1 MQQEEQYTLTWQN
14 YSDHLRDNLREMMLS
29 GEFTDVTLV
38 TDDKQQMRAHRNIL
52 SACSQVFK
60 NILQMDFDKTNP
72 VIYLRGIQHAEMES
86 ILQFI
91 YLGNTRIHEERMN
104 EFFMVS
110 KNLEIKQLLM
120 AINDQTSSDEASN
133 GHETNVVEDKDHAQ
147 TFINNFSNVEQQTQ
161 TSTRQINR
169 NNVAE
174 KRMLISEEN
183 KYTCNQCDQ
192 QFTQQNILTHH
203 IKFIHEG
210 FKYTCKQCD
219 YQSEKPSNLAVHIQ
233 SIHELVKYTS
243 NQNLDI
249 KQIEHKIAE
258 NEDVHLEDH
267 SNSLKEYVEHQTL
280 NSMYPMTEN
289 NERNKNNKQERVVR
303 ANGVKFSCNLC
314 DKQFTQKIS
323 LKRHIQSE
331 HEGIRYA
338 CNQCDYQATQKGSLK
353 THVQSLHECVK
364 YACNQCDSQY
374 KYPSD
379 LTQHIKS
386 QHHEGVKYTCN
397 QCDKQCTTLNNL
409 RTHIKSKHKVLAF
422 INFDHLSTKS
432 ISK

>member
-29 GEFTDVTLV
+29 GEFTDVILV

-52 SACSQVFK
+52 SACSPVFK
-60 NILQMDFDKTNP
+60 NILQMDYDKTNL

-86 ILQFI
+86 ILQFM

-120 AINDQTSSDEASN
+120 AINDQTSSDGASN

-174 KRMLISEEN
+174 KRVLISEEN

-280 NSMYPMTEN
+280 NSMYAITEN
-289 NERNKNNKQERVVR
+289 NVRNKNNK
-303 ANGVKFSCNLC
+303 K
-314 DKQFTQKIS
+314 
-323 LKRHIQSE
+323 
-331 HEGIRYA
+331 YA
-338 CNQCDYQATQKGSLK
+338 CNQCDYQATTQGNLK
-353 THVQSLHECVK
+353 THIQSIHEGVKYSCNLCDKQFTRQDSLTRHIQSVHEGVK
-364 YACNQCDSQY
+364 YACN
-374 KYPSD
+374 
-379 LTQHIKS
+379 
-386 QHHEGVKYTCN
+386 
-397 QCDKQCTTLNNL
+397 
-409 RTHIKSKHKVLAF
+409 
-422 INFDHLSTKS
+422 
-432 ISK
+432 